1 MKGRGGCGW
10 VTSAK
15 WRKRGF
21 PVLVPLQKHLSRHE
35 NTFPRAKDSIQVRDY
50 GPWGAQTWE
59 QMPEDGGR
67 AGSSPASATSPR
79 RPSWRETPP
88 CGRESEVS
96 PRPRSPPWTLLLG
109 WPLWPQAPA
118 HQTPAGPHGPWIQW
132 TQGPGLYP
140 GPTPAPR
147 GPTDWGP
154 GPPWAQLPVPPTPSA
169 RLATVTQAQDHPSTR
184 LPPGTRQGLGERGRC
199 WSEGTQL
206 QLCRMNKSTVNN
218 TVLTIGNAL
227 DFRALATKRW

>member
-10 VTSAK
+10 VMSAK

-59 QMPEDGGR
+59 HMPEEGGR
-67 AGSSPASATSPR
+67 AGSSPASAASPR

-96 PRPRSPPWTLLLG
+96 PRPKSPPWTLLLG
-109 WPLWPQAPA
+109 WPPWTLDPVDPGSRSVPRTHPSTQR
-118 HQTPAGPHGPWIQW
+118 PHRLRARP
-132 TQGPGLYP
+132 L
-140 GPTPAPR
+140 R
-147 GPTDWGP
+147 GPNCQSP
-154 GPPWAQLPVPPTPSA
+154 LPPSA
-169 RLATVTQAQDHPSTR
+169 RLATVTQAQGHPSTR
-184 LPPGTRQGLGERGRC
+184 LPPGTRQGLGERGTC